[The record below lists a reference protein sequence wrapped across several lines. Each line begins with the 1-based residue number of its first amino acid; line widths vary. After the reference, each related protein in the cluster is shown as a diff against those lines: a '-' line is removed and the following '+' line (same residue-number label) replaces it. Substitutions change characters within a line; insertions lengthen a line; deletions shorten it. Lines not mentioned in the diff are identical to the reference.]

1 MYLDQSV
8 YSSMLS
14 ASSDWQST
22 SLGKILLKARE
33 SGRAQVWAGPTNVI
47 ETIQAEDKDLRKRLA
62 GIMLD
67 LIEGR
72 RMWWGFEFELLDE
85 YFRFL
90 EMLVP
95 GAVRHRQFFEYYRE
109 NGQRIWLGALAM
121 AAATDADWLVPVV
134 EDLRRTKTMNQLIH
148 ARFALDPDRWVEGM
162 LDASTRLATAE
173 DDPLAVLEAMTAKE
187 MRSEIAQLMTG
198 TQRLGNAAT
207 QKLNRSRS
215 EVAAV
220 YGAFEIGALLQN
232 IFKLPYDLELTVDV
246 PLLIRS
252 WDATPQLKRE
262 PLPRYIRETPEEQW
276 EGNPQI
282 ARDVLQK
289 AIRVAARMNL
299 PVLGIGFEVILK
311 EMQRNI
317 NQRQLPTA
325 GLAFDGDH
333 ASAINRHQ
341 IFVTFDEGLAN
352 ALRAVV
358 NAPRNETG
366 IQWQTT
372 IVINERQLID
382 ALK

>member
-1 MYLDQSV
+1 
-8 YSSMLS
+8 
-14 ASSDWQST
+14 
-22 SLGKILLKARE
+22 
-33 SGRAQVWAGPTNVI
+33 
-47 ETIQAEDKDLRKRLA
+47 
-62 GIMLD
+62 
-67 LIEGR
+67 
-72 RMWWGFEFELLDE
+72 
-85 YFRFL
+85 
-90 EMLVP
+90 
-95 GAVRHRQFFEYYRE
+95 
-109 NGQRIWLGALAM
+109 M